1 MKLLSVFVLVLVL
14 LTACGE
20 SAPPYTDNGNP
31 GQIKAVFF
39 YDDNKNGILD
49 NGEEGV
55 QARLIGGI
63 SGVSCPPGEKPT
75 FTDSDAS
82 GVIEFKNL
90 QPGKYCVNLNNGFM
104 PVTKLGQEVY
114 VSSDDVTVVYFGLA
128 R

>member
-1 MKLLSVFVLVLVL
+1 MKRLSVLVLTLVL

-31 GQIKAVFF
+31 GQIKAFFF
-39 YDDNKNGILD
+39 YDDNKNGIMD

-55 QARLIGGI
+55 QAQLIGGI
-63 SGVSCPPGEKPT
+63 SGVSCPPGEKPS
-75 FTDSDAS
+75 FTDSDAN

-90 QPGKYCVNLNNGFM
+90 QPGRYCVNLNNGFM

-114 VSSDDVTVVYFGLA
+114 VSSDMVTTVYFGLA